1 MGRFEIGSY
10 ITIIPEAFQFLR
22 FPHLLNRFTAI
33 KSGYCLPFALTPFL
47 PKLFVM
53 PEKIILGISTI
64 CLW

>member
-1 MGRFEIGSY
+1 MSVKYR
-10 ITIIPEAFQFLR
+10 
-22 FPHLLNRFTAI
+22 HLSLSVLSDYRMTAPDMTD
-33 KSGYCLPFALTPFL
+33 KENFKEVRSRRLSENVLF